1 MRRRHREP
9 ALAQFAQQAVFGE
22 AAHPRFAVPCVTVAA
37 QARGETAAQ
46 VAPQHQAAPAGID
59 EPRAAAPAV
68 ADALRALAPVSGV
81 EQLRF
86 RLPLPRRVEQ
96 NRAITTAIVEA
107 DEGVLRSGGNHGSSL
122 ASRAGAPASICLLRL
137 SALGDV
143 THVLPLVHTL
153 RRAWPG
159 VELTWVIGKGERR
172 LLDGLPGVRFLEYDK
187 KSGIAGMRAL
197 RRELAGRRFDA
208 LLQMQVAAR
217 ANLLSAFIPAARRI
231 GYDKS
236 RAKDLHGLFVNE
248 RIPDRPGIHVLDA
261 IGSFCEPL
269 GLRQTEVAWNLP
281 VPDAAFEWASRQ
293 WPDDGAPVLMV
304 SPCSSHARRNWRAE
318 RHAALA
324 DHAAAKGWR
333 VVLCGGRSELERTT
347 GDAILAAMK
356 HPALDLIGKDT
367 LKQLPALLARAN
379 LLVTPDSGPMHIA
392 NAMGTKVL
400 GLHAASNPRRSGP
413 YSDIRYCVD
422 RYDSAARKF
431 LGKPADAL
439 KWGTKIEFDGV
450 MDLVTV
456 EDAIE
461 AFERYIHDHR
471 L

>member
-1 MRRRHREP
+1 MVVEP
-9 ALAQFAQQAVFGE
+9 GE
-22 AAHPRFAVPCVTVAA
+22 
-37 QARGETAAQ
+37 
-46 VAPQHQAAPAGID
+46 D
-59 EPRAAAPAV
+59 
-68 ADALRALAPVSGV
+68 
-81 EQLRF
+81 
-86 RLPLPRRVEQ
+86 
-96 NRAITTAIVEA
+96 
-107 DEGVLRSGGNHGSSL
+107 VLRSGGGHGSSL
-122 ASRAGAPASICLLRL
+122 ASRGAAPASICLLRL

-143 THVLPLVHTL
+143 THVLPLVNTL
-153 RRAWPG
+153 RKAWPG
-159 VELTWVIGKGERR
+159 VELTWVIGKGEHR
-172 LLDGLPGVRFLEYDK
+172 LLDGLSGVRFLEYDK
-187 KSGIAGMRAL
+187 KAGLAGMRAL
-197 RRELAGRRFDA
+197 RRELGGRRFDA

-231 GYDKS
+231 GYDRS
-236 RAKDLHGLFVNE
+236 RSKDLHGLFINE

-261 IGSFCEPL
+261 IGSFCESL
-269 GLRQTEVAWNLP
+269 GLQQTEVVWNMP
-281 VPDAAFEWASRQ
+281 VPDAAFEWAANQ
-293 WPDDGAPVLMV
+293 WPDDGTPVLMV

-318 RHAALA
+318 RYAALA

-333 VVLCGGRSELERTT
+333 IVLCGGRSELERTT

-367 LKQLPALLARAN
+367 LKQLPALLQRAT

-422 RYDSAARKF
+422 RYDEAARKF
-431 LGKPADAL
+431 LGKPAAGL
-439 KWGTKIEFDGV
+439 KWGTKIEADGV

-461 AFERYIHDHR
+461 AFERYPVAR
-471 L
+471 